1 MLAPNQA
8 RPKPRGRQA
17 CPYRVERRFF
27 MMTNTDLYRGAPND
41 NRSLRRG
48 ELARPTRKNSLR
60 LKDYD
65 YSLSGPYFFTV
76 CVFNRKEIFK
86 EQDIRGKAIE
96 VFKNLAGEL
105 GIDIHAIV
113 IASNHL
119 HGVVTLPDDRRIT
132 LWQYIGTAKVRI
144 TQMIIGQ
151 ASLPLRDRI
160 WQRSFYDHIIRDE
173 NDFSQ
178 KAQYIENHPI
188 KEEGDIYA
196 EWH

>member
-1 MLAPNQA
+1 
-8 RPKPRGRQA
+8 
-17 CPYRVERRFF
+17 

-48 ELARPTRKNSLR
+48 ELARPTRKDSLR

-65 YSLSGPYFFTV
+65 YSLPGPYFFTV

-86 EQDIRGKAIE
+86 EQDIRGK
-96 VFKNLAGEL
+96 
-105 GIDIHAIV
+105 
-113 IASNHL
+113 
-119 HGVVTLPDDRRIT
+119 
-132 LWQYIGTAKVRI
+132 VRM

-151 ASLPLRDRI
+151 VSLPLRDRI
-160 WQRSFYDHIIRDE
+160 WQRSFYEHIIRDE

-188 KEEGDIYA
+188 KEEGNIYA